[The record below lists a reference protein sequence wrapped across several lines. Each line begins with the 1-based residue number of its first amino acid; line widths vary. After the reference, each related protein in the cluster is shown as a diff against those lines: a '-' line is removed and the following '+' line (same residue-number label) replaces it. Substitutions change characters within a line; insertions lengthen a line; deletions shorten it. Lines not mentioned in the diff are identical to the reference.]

1 MTQVAQFIDTTAT
14 VAAHRGDLLH
24 FLSDPGLTD
33 DRHSYDFIEDG
44 VLLVND
50 GLIAG
55 VGPATSMLS
64 SLSAD
69 VPVIEHPNRILM
81 PGFIDTHIHYPQT
94 DVIGAG
100 GRNLLDWLERYTF
113 PAEARFGDREHARG
127 TAEFFLDELI
137 RNGTTTALVFCTVHR
152 TSVDAFF
159 EVAAHR
165 NLRMIAGKVLM
176 DRNCPD
182 SLRESPFDGERD
194 SRELLATWH
203 NHGRLLYAITPRFA
217 PTSSA
222 AQLESISRLA
232 QRFPDAYI
240 QSHVAENRDEVNW
253 VRQLFPGV
261 RSYLDVYDR
270 YGLVRER
277 SVYAHCIHL
286 DQTDR
291 LCMSQ
296 AGAAAAFC
304 PSSNLYLGSG
314 LFDIAAADA
323 VGMRFSIATDVGGG
337 NSFNMLRTMCDAYKV
352 AQLSGQSLSALRAF
366 YLTTLGAARSLALQD
381 RIGSFRVG
389 CEADFIALDLA
400 PSPLIE
406 RRMAQ
411 SHTLSEKLLILM
423 TLGDDRAIAQTY
435 VLGRRMK

>member
-1 MTQVAQFIDTTAT
+1 
-14 VAAHRGDLLH
+14 
-24 FLSDPGLTD
+24 
-33 DRHSYDFIEDG
+33 
-44 VLLVND
+44 
-50 GLIAG
+50 
-55 VGPATSMLS
+55 
-64 SLSAD
+64 
-69 VPVIEHPNRILM
+69 
-81 PGFIDTHIHYPQT
+81 
-94 DVIGAG
+94 
-100 GRNLLDWLERYTF
+100 
-113 PAEARFGDREHARG
+113 
-127 TAEFFLDELI
+127 
-137 RNGTTTALVFCTVHR
+137 
-152 TSVDAFF
+152 
-159 EVAAHR
+159 
-165 NLRMIAGKVLM
+165 MIAGKVLM

-182 SLRESPFDGERD
+182 ALRESPFDGERD
-194 SRELLATWH
+194 SRELLAMWH
-203 NHGRLLYAITPRFA
+203 NRGRLLYAITPRFA

-240 QSHVAENRDEVNW
+240 QTHVAENRDEVDW

-286 DQTDR
+286 DQRDR

-323 VGMRFSIATDVGGG
+323 VGMPFSIATDVGGG

-381 RIGSFRVG
+381 RIGGFRVG

-411 SHTLSEKLLILM
+411 SHTLSEKLLVLM

-435 VLGRRMK
+435 VLGRRVK